1 MSGTRLVE
9 LSHTIEHG
17 LETYRGLPA
26 PTVCDFWSREST
38 RGRYA
43 PGVEF
48 HIGRIDLV
56 GNTGTYIDAP
66 FHRYADGADIA
77 GLALER
83 TADLVGVVVRARDV
97 RAIDAGAIDAR
108 ALDERE
114 LAGAAVLF
122 DTGWSRHWR
131 TEAYFTGHPY
141 LTAAAAERL
150 VALGV
155 ALVGI
160 DSLNIDDTADL
171 ARPVHSIL
179 LAAGIPIVEHLTGL
193 MALPDAGFRFFAS
206 PAKVRG
212 LGSFP
217 VRAFARVPDRPIEA
231 GDRRNQDS

>member
-1 MSGTRLVE
+1 MNGARLVE

-48 HIGRIDLV
+48 HIGSIEMV
-56 GNTGTYIDAP
+56 ANTGTYIDAP
-66 FHRYADGADIA
+66 FHRYSDGVDIA
-77 GLALER
+77 GLTLER
-83 TADLVGVVVRARDV
+83 TADLAGVVVRARGG
-97 RAIDAGAIDAR
+97 RAIDAS
-108 ALDERE
+108 ALDGRG
-114 LAGAAVLF
+114 LARAAVLF

-131 TEAYFTGHPY
+131 TDAYFQGHPY

-193 MALPDAGFRFFAS
+193 ADLPDAGFRFFAS

-217 VRAFARVPDRPIEA
+217 VRAYARVPDRPIEA
-231 GDRRNQDS
+231 GDRGNRDS

>member
-1 MSGTRLVE
+1 MRELRRLPQLQGPRVGVPRRAAGPRRGARVNGARLVE

-48 HIGRIDLV
+48 HIGSIEMV

-66 FHRYADGADIA
+66 FHRYSDGVDIA
-77 GLALER
+77 GLTLER
-83 TADLVGVVVRARDV
+83 TADLAGVVVRARGG
-97 RAIDAGAIDAR
+97 RAIDASALDAR
-108 ALDERE
+108 G

-131 TEAYFTGHPY
+131 TDAYFQGHPY

-193 MALPDAGFRFFAS
+193 ADLPD
-206 PAKVRG
+206 
-212 LGSFP
+212 
-217 VRAFARVPDRPIEA
+217 
-231 GDRRNQDS
+231 